1 MQTQP
6 PAFVPIS
13 KSERAD
19 VCVIGAGI
27 AGLTTAYLL
36 AKSGKSVIVFDDGAI
51 GGGETCR
58 TTAQLTIALDH
69 RYFKLEHLH
78 GLDGARWIFAKFAL
92 QAWNLLTIICM
103 SDVTLTYI

>member
-36 AKSGKSVIVFDDGAI
+36 AKSGKSVIVIDERSNQC
-51 GGGETCR
+51 ET
-58 TTAQLTIALDH
+58 
-69 RYFKLEHLH
+69 
-78 GLDGARWIFAKFAL
+78 
-92 QAWNLLTIICM
+92 
-103 SDVTLTYI
+103 